1 MSIADFSGRS
11 RLDACPGALQVHAAA
26 DGGLARVRVPGGR
39 LTPFQLRELAEAAST
54 YGGGVIELTSRANV
68 QVRGLGPFD
77 PSSPDSDTESG
88 AGNVAGNVAGSGFAA
103 RMARAGLLPSA
114 THERIRNI
122 LASPLTGL
130 DGPDGLD
137 GLDGLDGPARLST
150 PSGPGGASGPNA
162 ASGPG
167 GTEAP
172 DSGDAPNRPDR
183 PSRSGHPEGGGIVDI
198 TPLIGELDRRLCARP
213 ALAALPGRFMF
224 ALDDGRGDVAGLG
237 ADAGILP
244 TGPDEAALLLA
255 GTDTGLR
262 VPLNEAVTALLAA
275 AEGFLDELATRDVT
289 AWRIAELPGGSSLVA
304 ARVRTALGI
313 PGTTPF
319 DPVRPR
325 VVSLG
330 PVGVIGSTDGTGD
343 GTGSATGT
351 GGETAPG
358 SGTGRGVGDD
368 VEGGTEEELEAGAG
382 DGTGDRGARVA
393 LGVAI
398 PLGRLTSAM
407 ALLLADAASG
417 GEIRLTPWRGVV
429 LPGLDRAEV
438 AGTAARLEA
447 AGLVVD
453 PASPWIGVTACT
465 GRPGCAKSLADVQA
479 DAATAITIGTA
490 PPSATPPST
499 TSPVGSEPSGSEPS
513 GDEPLESGPS
523 GSGPYRSE
531 QAGSGPSVA
540 PPSGKGPGTDT
551 LPVHWAG
558 CGRRCGRP
566 RGRVADV
573 VATGDGYRLELDGT
587 GLTCSGIEET
597 AAALVAARGE
607 M

>member
-39 LTPFQLRELAEAAST
+39 LTPFQLRELADAASA

-68 QVRGLGPFD
+68 QVRGLGPE
-77 PSSPDSDTESG
+77 SPDGGT
-88 AGNVAGNVAGSGFAA
+88 GSGFAA
-103 RMARAGLLPSA
+103 RMAGAGLLPSA

-130 DGPDGLD
+130 AGRAWPTG
-137 GLDGLDGPARLST
+137 AY
-150 PSGPGGASGPNA
+150 GPGGAEPRGH
-162 ASGPG
+162 PG
-167 GTEAP
+167 
-172 DSGDAPNRPDR
+172 RPD
-183 PSRSGHPEGGGIVDI
+183 GGPIVDV

-244 TGPDEAALLLA
+244 TGPDEAALILA

-262 VPLNEAVTALLAA
+262 VPLNGAVTALLAA
-275 AEGFLDELATRDVT
+275 AEAFLDELATRDVT
-289 AWRIAELPGGSSLVA
+289 VWRIAELPDGPSLIA

-313 PGTTPF
+313 TGTAPF
-319 DPVRPR
+319 EPVRPR
-325 VVSLG
+325 VVTLG
-330 PVGVIGSTDGTGD
+330 PVGVIGSAGV
-343 GTGSATGT
+343 TGT
-351 GGETAPG
+351 
-358 SGTGRGVGDD
+358 
-368 VEGGTEEELEAGAG
+368 EAGAG
-382 DGTGDRGARVA
+382 GEGGEGGEGGAARVA
-393 LGVAI
+393 LGVAV
-398 PLGRLTSAM
+398 PLGRLTSAS
-407 ALLLADAASG
+407 ARLLADAASG

-429 LPGLDRAEV
+429 LPGLERAEV
-438 AGTAARLEA
+438 ADTAARLEA

-453 PASPWIGVTACT
+453 PASPWVGVTACT

-479 DAATAITIGTA
+479 DAATAIGL
-490 PPSATPPST
+490 TPPSGALPFT
-499 TSPVGSEPSGSEPS
+499 APSPGDGPSGNEPSGNERPRNGPSGNERSGSKPSGSEPS
-513 GDEPLESGPS
+513 EDGP
-523 GSGPYRSE
+523 P
-531 QAGSGPSVA
+531 VA
-540 PPSGKGPGTDT
+540 PPSGSGPGTDT

-558 CGRRCGRP
+558 CARRCGRP

-597 AAALVAARGE
+597 AAAVAAARGE
-607 M
+607 L